1 MQFHILTI
9 FPKIFDSYIHETI
22 LKRAQDAGS
31 INIITH
37 DIRAFAT
44 DKHKTTDD
52 TPTGGG
58 PGMVMKLGPM
68 YNCLLALRKN
78 QFPDFN
84 IEKNTQNHPSSVFHV
99 DDSPILLMTPRG
111 KQFTQ
116 TDAQNLT
123 RTNTIKN
130 LKTDNRQLITEKQS
144 IVLICGRYEGVD
156 QRVADHM
163 VDDEYSIGPYVLSG
177 GELPALVITEAIA
190 RLIPGVLGNE
200 ESLQEESHSVNLA
213 TAESA
218 NGRRSAVEYPQYTK
232 PATFSPI
239 QDIKWHTP
247 DILLSGNHAEIK
259 KWRNEHATRA

>member
-1 MQFHILTI
+1 MTFHILTI
-9 FPKIFDSYIHETI
+9 FPHIFDSYINETI
-22 LKRAQDAGS
+22 LKRAQNAGS
-31 INIITH
+31 INITIH

-58 PGMVMKLGPM
+58 PGMVMKIEPI
-68 YNCLLALRKN
+68 YNCLLALRKK
-78 QFPDFN
+78 QSPDFD
-84 IEKNTQNHPSSVFHV
+84 IEKNAIAHPSSVFYSN
-99 DDSPILLMTPRG
+99 DSPILLMTPRG

-130 LKTDNRQLITEKQS
+130 LKTDNRQLITEKHS
-144 IVLICGRYEGVD
+144 IILICGRYEGVD

-163 VDDEYSIGPYVLSG
+163 VDYEYSIGPYVLSG
-177 GELPALVITEAIA
+177 GELPALIITEAIA

-239 QDIKWHTP
+239 PDTEWRTP

-259 KWRNEHATRA
+259 KWKNDHATRS

>member
-130 LKTDNRQLITEKQS
+130 LKTDNRQLITDHCGGVERIR
-144 IVLICGRYEGVD
+144 IVLMEHDRS
-156 QRVADHM
+156 R
-163 VDDEYSIGPYVLSG
+163 DE
-177 GELPALVITEAIA
+177 
-190 RLIPGVLGNE
+190 RLFRQPHAHRDIRTD
-200 ESLQEESHSVNLA
+200 
-213 TAESA
+213 TAENYTSISNYCDLSA
-218 NGRRSAVEYPQYTK
+218 G
-232 PATFSPI
+232 
-239 QDIKWHTP
+239 
-247 DILLSGNHAEIK
+247 
-259 KWRNEHATRA
+259 